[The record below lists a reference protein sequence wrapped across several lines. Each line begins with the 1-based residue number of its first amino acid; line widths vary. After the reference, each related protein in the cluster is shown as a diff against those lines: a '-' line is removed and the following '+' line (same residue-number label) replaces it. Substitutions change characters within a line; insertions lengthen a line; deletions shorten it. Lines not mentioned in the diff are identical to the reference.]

1 MNTDV
6 SQVLVADLKILK
18 ILYSSSGSLEAFT
31 IFRRSK
37 FGLKLFFERYS
48 ILLGLSFIYEQDGVA
63 RLTPT
68 GRALIKSNLS
78 RLNNTT
84 KKWREVPSR
93 FIGSQLPDGHFYVP
107 NLELLSNKTF
117 QI

>member
-1 MNTDV
+1 MKIDV
-6 SQVLVADLKILK
+6 GQVIVADLKILK
-18 ILYSSSGSLEAFT
+18 ILYFSSGALEPFT

-37 FGLKLFFERYS
+37 FGMKLFFERYS
-48 ILLGLSFIYEQDGVA
+48 NLLKSSFIYELDGVS

-68 GRALIKSNLS
+68 GRALIKSNLP
-78 RLNNTT
+78 RLSSVT

-93 FIGSQLPDGHFYVP
+93 FIGPKLPGGHFYVP
-107 NLELLSNKTF
+107 NLELLSNKAF